1 MRGSTYRRTAVLG
14 GVGPGTDVPP
24 RAGLL
29 GRANLPLCGVMWGG
43 VPQYPALVSSL
54 AMCKVATLRTTPRRF
69 HTELHSQLHIYSYM
83 ELIMKRRITVSV
95 AAELLEALDHSPGA
109 NRSEK
114 VERLLRVALAARDQQ
129 RWVSELKAFYAADPD
144 NADRQEDLEWQ
155 ALAAESFERGD

>member
-1 MRGSTYRRTAVLG
+1 
-14 GVGPGTDVPP
+14 
-24 RAGLL
+24 
-29 GRANLPLCGVMWGG
+29 
-43 VPQYPALVSSL
+43 
-54 AMCKVATLRTTPRRF
+54 
-69 HTELHSQLHIYSYM
+69 
-83 ELIMKRRITVSV
+83 MKRRITVSV